1 MPRRP
6 LPAGET
12 RRVWLCVLKTDD
24 LAGPRRHPDR
34 PRVVVKSLSKRPGLE
49 LDRWVK
55 ASPRARR
62 LRVVNVVYEA
72 MPAADQPGG
81 RDQPFISPTQQ
92 KRIKAA
98 EKILRQRLR
107 CDGYTVNGDLTVW
120 HLYVIELDPNAVGS
134 AATGYL
140 YVGQTSQTVADRVR
154 QHREGH
160 HSVKGQRLHSQVCHR
175 HFLRPR
181 PDLLPEDFRQPLFCE
196 DDALTAEADL
206 RLALE
211 AEGYCVE
218 GGTERYDERRQAL
231 GLDRAAS
238 GEQGAG

>member
-24 LAGPRRHPDR
+24 LAGSRRHPDR
-34 PRVVVKSLSKRPGLE
+34 PRVLVKSLPRRPGLE

-55 ASPRARR
+55 TSPRARR
-62 LRVVNVVYEA
+62 LRGVNVVYEA
-72 MPAADQPGG
+72 MPAANQPGG
-81 RDQPFISPTQQ
+81 RDQPFIRPLQQ
-92 KRIKAA
+92 KRINAA

-120 HLYVIELDPNAVGS
+120 QLYVIELEPLPGDNVGF
-134 AATGYL
+134 L
-140 YVGQTSQTVADRVR
+140 YVGQTSQPVVDRIR

-160 HSVKGQRLHSQVCHR
+160 HTPKGVRLHSTTAHR
-175 HFLRPR
+175 RFLRPR
-181 PDLLPEDFRQPLFCE
+181 LDLLPEDFRQTLFCQ

-211 AEGYCVE
+211 AEGYRVE
-218 GGTERYDERRQAL
+218 GASERYAERRRAV
-231 GLDRAAS
+231 GL
-238 GEQGAG
+238 AGD

>member
-6 LPAGET
+6 VHVGET

-24 LAGPRRHPDR
+24 LAGPRRHPER
-34 PRVVVKSLSKRPGLE
+34 PRVLVKSLPRRPGLE

-55 ASPRARR
+55 TSPRARR

-72 MPAADQPGG
+72 MPAPNQPGG
-81 RDQPFISPTQQ
+81 RDQPFIRPTQQ
-92 KRIKAA
+92 KRIRAA

-120 HLYVIELDPNAVGS
+120 HLYVIELERSVHDE
-134 AATGYL
+134 AAAGAL
-140 YVGQTSQTVADRVR
+140 YVGQTSQPVADRIR

-160 HSVKGQRLHSQVCHR
+160 HTPKGQRLHSQTAHR
-175 HFLRPR
+175 RFLRPR
-181 PDLLPEDFRQPLFCE
+181 LDLLPEDFHQTFFCQ

-211 AEGYCVE
+211 AEGYRVE
-218 GGTERYDERRQAL
+218 GASERYAERRRAL
-231 GLDRAAS
+231 GLADA
-238 GEQGAG
+238 

>member
-1 MPRRP
+1 MPRRTP
-6 LPAGET
+6 HAGET

-24 LAGPRRHPDR
+24 LAGPRRHPER
-34 PRVVVKSLSKRPGLE
+34 PRVLVKSLPQRPGLE

-55 ASPRARR
+55 TSPRARR

-72 MPAADQPGG
+72 MPAASQPGG
-81 RDQPFISPTQQ
+81 RDQPFTRPTQQ
-92 KRIKAA
+92 KRIRAA

-120 HLYVIELDPNAVGS
+120 HLYVIELERPVHDEAV
-134 AATGYL
+134 AGYL
-140 YVGQTSQTVADRVR
+140 YVGQTSQPVDDRIR

-160 HSVKGQRLHSQVCHR
+160 HTPKGQRLHSQTAHR
-175 HFLRPR
+175 RFLRPR
-181 PDLLPEDFRQPLFCE
+181 LDLLPEDFHQTFFCQ

-211 AEGYCVE
+211 AEGYRVE
-218 GGTERYDERRQAL
+218 GASERYAERRRAL
-231 GLDRAAS
+231 GLADA
-238 GEQGAG
+238 